1 LIKLRNRLRED
12 GYINTTIVEDFSG
25 QNLEKGLDCLE
36 MADLNIIIFTCRGKT
51 GSVARELMHAIDD
64 PVILWKCRIFEE
76 IDKRIPAIMTLL
88 KEELSLQRYSV
99 TQVKREDDDDL
110 YEHVSS
116 DVFQFLRK
124 NILRFVSRTKN

>member
-1 LIKLRNRLRED
+1 MIKLRNRLRED

-25 QNLEKGLDCLE
+25 QNLEKSLDCLE

-76 IDKRIPAIMTLL
+76 IDKRIPAMETLL

>member
-25 QNLEKGLDCLE
+25 QNLEKSLDCLE

-76 IDKRIPAIMTLL
+76 IDKRIPAMETLL

>member
-1 LIKLRNRLRED
+1 
-12 GYINTTIVEDFSG
+12 
-25 QNLEKGLDCLE
+25 
-36 MADLNIIIFTCRGKT
+36 
-51 GSVARELMHAIDD
+51 MHAIED

-76 IDKRIPAIMTLL
+76 IDKRIPAMETLL

-99 TQVKREDDDDL
+99 TQVKRENDNDL

-124 NILRFVSRTKN
+124 NILRFVSRKMT

>member
-1 LIKLRNRLRED
+1 MIKLRNRLRED

-25 QNLEKGLDCLE
+25 QNLEKSLDCLE

-76 IDKRIPAIMTLL
+76 IDKRIPAMETLL

-124 NILRFVSRTKN
+124 NILRFVSRTNN

>member
-25 QNLEKGLDCLE
+25 QNLEKSLDCLE

-64 PVILWKCRIFEE
+64 PVILWKCRVFEE
-76 IDKRIPAIMTLL
+76 IDKRIPAMETLL

-124 NILRFVSRTKN
+124 NILRFVSRTNN